1 MHERCERHPKRQTIK
16 KGNEALS
23 ETASVHLS
31 MDYGVSVLGGP
42 LWVMQVSWA
51 ASKFKA
57 TSYCSVHPIIL
68 SASLRLFQYHQNLS
82 TSGCKVLSKTSTGR
96 CEIPLDPK
104 PSLCADD
111 GLLEKLSVEVEHP
124 STGQSFSAI
133 TYLGEPVRAS
143 CDGRNSGNFVY
154 CWTLRDGFEVTF
166 MSKNESWKYR
176 KFNDSYPA
184 NGPWN
189 KSLNFIFATK
199 YEIPTS
205 WKFSHWPGKNW
216 CSCWCQTTCCVWR
229 HCKE

>member
-1 MHERCERHPKRQTIK
+1 MKPYLK
-16 KGNEALS
+16 LM
-23 ETASVHLS
+23 ASVHVS

-42 LWVMQVSWA
+42 LSVMQVSWA

-111 GLLEKLSVEVEHP
+111 GLLEELSVEVEHP

-133 TYLGEPVRAS
+133 TYLGEPVRIAGHS
-143 CDGRNSGNFVY
+143 ETVLRWHSCPKMRVESIGNSMILTQPMDPEIKVCTLFSPLSMKSQQVESLAIGQVRIGALVGARQHVVCDGTV
-154 CWTLRDGFEVTF
+154 
-166 MSKNESWKYR
+166 
-176 KFNDSYPA
+176 
-184 NGPWN
+184 
-189 KSLNFIFATK
+189 KSNL
-199 YEIPTS
+199 
-205 WKFSHWPGKNW
+205 G
-216 CSCWCQTTCCVWR
+216 
-229 HCKE
+229 